1 MKPAFALVALV
12 LLFSIPA
19 HAQAAGGAAS
29 PPRASGGGAAGGGA
43 SSGSA
48 GTRPSYTPTAQF
60 KMAAVSGS
68 STDFIPS
75 AYLPFDK
82 AVALGQ
88 TNSSAK
94 PETIVEVAQAYRN
107 AKGQN
112 PEHVIIQDLRGN
124 FVQDSK

>member
-1 MKPAFALVALV
+1 MKPTFALVALV

-19 HAQAAGGAAS
+19 HAQAAGGSANT
-29 PPRASGGGAAGGGA
+29 PRASGGGSAGGGA
-43 SSGSA
+43 GSGSA
-48 GTRPSYTPTAQF
+48 GTHPAYTPTAQF

-88 TNSSAK
+88 TNPTA
-94 PETIVEVAQAYRN
+94 PPATIVEVAQAYRS